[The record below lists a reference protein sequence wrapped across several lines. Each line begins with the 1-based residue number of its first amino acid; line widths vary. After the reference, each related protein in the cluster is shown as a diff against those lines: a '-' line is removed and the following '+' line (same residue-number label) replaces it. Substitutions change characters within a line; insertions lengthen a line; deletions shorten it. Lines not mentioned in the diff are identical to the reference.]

1 MTTANRAN
9 QQDRNRKMIAATQ
22 KYLMKLT
29 AIVVAG
35 VTYTPDQIVARL
47 QQEIATADAATQA
60 RATFLTA
67 AAAVQA
73 QRVAMK
79 PFLSGFRAFLEN
91 MFTDPSTITE
101 FGFSPRKTKQS
112 DTVTK
117 AMAADKRLATRKAR
131 HTMGKNQKKD
141 VKGTIAP
148 VVTSAPSAVSPP
160 AAPSPATSAP
170 ATSAPATSAP
180 TTSAPLPGTSGSGP
194 TPHGT

>member
-1 MTTANRAN
+1 MTTTNRAN

-47 QQEIATADAATQA
+47 QQEITTADAATKA

-73 QRVAMK
+73 ERVAMK

-141 VKGTIAP
+141 VKGTTAP
-148 VVTSAPSAVSPP
+148 IVASAPSTASPP
-160 AAPSPATSAP
+160 AVSSPATSAP
-170 ATSAPATSAP
+170 A
-180 TTSAPLPGTSGSGP
+180 PGTSGSGP

>member
-1 MTTANRAN
+1 MAAIQAVRKSFCSRWTA
-9 QQDRNRKMIAATQ
+9 
-22 KYLMKLT
+22 
-29 AIVVAG
+29 
-35 VTYTPDQIVARL
+35 DQIVARL

-117 AMAADKRLATRKAR
+117 PMAADKRLATRKAR

-148 VVTSAPSAVSPP
+148 VVPSAPSTVSPP
-160 AAPSPATSAP
+160 APSSPATSAP
-170 ATSAPATSAP
+170 ATG
-180 TTSAPLPGTSGSGP
+180 APLPGTSGSGP